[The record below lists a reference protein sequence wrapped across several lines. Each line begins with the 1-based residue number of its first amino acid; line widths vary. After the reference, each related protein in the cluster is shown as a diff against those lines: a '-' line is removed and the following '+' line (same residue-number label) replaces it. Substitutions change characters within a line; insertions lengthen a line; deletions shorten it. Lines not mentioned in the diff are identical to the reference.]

1 MEWLDRIRGIHEAE
15 WKPVS
20 TLALIVSSAFIAAI
34 SWLANGEH
42 RWVPI
47 LDTANLAFHEAGHPL
62 FGLASSRLTVY
73 GGTLGQLAFPIV
85 AAIAFWLRREAVSW
99 AVSVVWLNENLW
111 NIATYMGD
119 ARAQMLPLVGNGEH
133 DWTNIL
139 SRWGVLHQNTAIAGF
154 VRLIGWIGMLAAWAW
169 LAWRWHRDSEQS

>member
-1 MEWLDRIRGIHEAE
+1 MGWLDRIHEINEAQ

-20 TLALIVSSAFIAAI
+20 TLALIASSGFIAAI
-34 SWLANGEH
+34 SWFANGEH

-62 FGLASSRLTVY
+62 FGLVSSRLTVY

-85 AAIAFWLRREAVSW
+85 ATIAFWLRREAVSC
-99 AVSVVWLNENLW
+99 AIAAVWLNENLW

-119 ARAQMLPLVGNGEH
+119 ARIQLLPLVGNGEH
-133 DWTNIL
+133 DWAHIF
-139 SRWGVLHQNTAIAGF
+139 SSWGVLHLDTAIAGF
-154 VRLIGWIGMLAAWAW
+154 VRLIGWIGTLAAWGW
-169 LAWRWHRDSEQS
+169 LAWRWNRDREQA

>member
-1 MEWLDRIRGIHEAE
+1 MEWLDRIQGIHEAA

-85 AAIAFWLRREAVSW
+85 ARSRSGCGGRPCPAPS
-99 AVSVVWLNENLW
+99 LW
-111 NIATYMGD
+111 FG
-119 ARAQMLPLVGNGEH
+119 
-133 DWTNIL
+133 
-139 SRWGVLHQNTAIAGF
+139 
-154 VRLIGWIGMLAAWAW
+154 
-169 LAWRWHRDSEQS
+169 